1 MTHLRPLFP
10 TVAGHVSGGQAN
22 LPWWADALLGLVSL
36 VILLTLVWIV
46 VEIVRLI
53 MARSK
58 DEPPPVGT
66 PSAES

>member
-1 MTHLRPLFP
+1 
-10 TVAGHVSGGQAN
+10 VSGGQAN